1 MKTTVKQLSDNIYV
15 ITFGIFE
22 SAKVMNLPYRD
33 MQTVFGILRS
43 QYSNTDMYGRFVGHA
58 TRRQYDGQDH
68 YDLAVNPDYVI
79 RAGGLR
85 LDSEEAI
92 VSIKLEVIDPKAFGN
107 SVSDF
112 ELGFN
117 NWGWLFV
124 PRCFAVCDVDVHGF
138 SREVPTRAYIGL
150 PEERPVGWFN
160 GLSVDYR
167 TIDIWF
173 IEDTEDDNAPTE
185 DPCQSEPA
193 PVSTKIVVDKTQAEL
208 VKLMLAIGY
217 NFTMKLD
224 GADVEFQVTDKA
236 DTAVDEGHE
245 KRVRDWI
252 ESFDFNKPGTKD
264 VDGYNGATF
273 TPEQPKPVS
282 NDPTRSMWGPE

>member
-1 MKTTVKQLSDNIYV
+1 MKTTVKQLSDNTYV

-22 SAKVMNLPYRD
+22 SAKAMNLSYRD

-43 QYSNTDMYGRFVGHA
+43 QYTSTDMYGRFVGHA
-58 TRRQYDGQDH
+58 TRRQYHGQDH

-92 VSIKLEVIDPKAFGN
+92 VSVKLEVVDPKAFGT

-124 PRCFAVCDVDVHGF
+124 PRCFAVCDVDDQGF
-138 SREVPTRAYIGL
+138 SREVPIRAYIGL
-150 PEERPVGWFN
+150 PEEKPVGWFN
-160 GLSVDYR
+160 KISVDYR

-173 IEDTEDDNAPTE
+173 TEDTEDSNAPTE
-185 DPCQSEPA
+185 DPAPA
-193 PVSTKIVVDKTQAEL
+193 ESVPVATKIVVDKTQAEL

-236 DTAVDEGHE
+236 DTTVDEAHE
-245 KRVRDWI
+245 KRLKDWI
-252 ESFDFNKPGTKD
+252 ESFDFNNVGSKY
-264 VDGYNGATF
+264 VNGYLEATF
-273 TPEQPKPVS
+273 TPEQPKVTPT
-282 NDPTRSMWGPE
+282 DPTQSMWGPE